1 MAGRVLVLGAGGHAA
16 SSFEIG
22 LIAGLA
28 DGGLDIRDA
37 DTFVGTSAGARVGAE
52 VTSGASLDDI
62 FAKQSAAPQKRM
74 LPDIDWIRWRGDFQ
88 AARAGG
94 GEPAEI
100 LRRIGSLT
108 PAVAE
113 SADRRAAIAM
123 ELSNASW
130 PEKRLLI
137 AAIEVESGK
146 RHVFDW
152 MSGIEL
158 LDAVMASGTLPGVWP
173 PIAFRGRGYID
184 GGFYSAENADL
195 AAGADRVLVLALRAG
210 VPPIQVIP
218 LEAAIDV
225 LLRSGAQVEVVHP
238 DEATQAVL
246 TTAGNLLNPNVRE
259 PATKAARDHGRT
271 IAERIATFWQRL

>member
-1 MAGRVLVLGAGGHAA
+1 MGDRRVLVLGAGGHAA

-22 LIAGLA
+22 MIAGLA
-28 DGGLDIRDA
+28 DAGLDVRAA

-52 VTSGASLDDI
+52 VTSGASLDDL
-62 FAKQSAAPQKRM
+62 FAKQIAPPQKRM
-74 LPDIDWIRWRGDFQ
+74 FPDIDWMRWRGDFQ

-113 SADRRAAIAM
+113 SADRRVAIAA
-123 ELSNASW
+123 ELPNASW
-130 PEKRLLI
+130 PEKPLLLV
-137 AAIEVESGK
+137 AVEVESGE
-146 RHVFDW
+146 RRVFDR

-173 PIAFRGRGYID
+173 PVAFGGRGYID

-195 AAGADRVLVLALRAG
+195 AVGADRVLVLALDAG

-218 LEAAIDV
+218 LEAAISA
-225 LLRSGAQVEVVHP
+225 LLQRGAQVEVVHP

-246 TTAGNLLNPNVRE
+246 AAAGNPLNPNVRE
-259 PATKAARDHGRT
+259 PATKAAREHGRR
-271 IAERIATFWQRL
+271 IAERIATFWQL